1 LLAQVVLI
9 GAGGVASGADAYE
22 KIKAGASLVEV
33 WHQRALPTNALQS
46 GLNNG

>member
-1 LLAQVVLI
+1 MKDLFEIGRLLAQVVLI

-33 WHQRALPTNALQS
+33 WRQ
-46 GLNNG
+46 